1 MGRKGIRM
9 NHARRTG
16 MIAALSTY
24 LIWGVLP
31 LYWNLLA
38 RAEANEI
45 LAHRIIWS
53 FVFMVVVLMVTK
65 RWQSF
70 KEDCRALWQ
79 DKKRGA
85 ILLLA
90 AFTISLN
97 WLTYI
102 WAVNHGH
109 VIDTSIGYYINPLM
123 SVLFGIVFFRER
135 ISGLKK
141 ISLLLAAIGIVLMT
155 YQLGKLPW
163 VAVVLAV
170 SFSVYGALKKQLH
183 LNPFS
188 SITLETLLMVP
199 FAVPYIGILMMSPA
213 NHFSLATPDLA
224 LYLMGTGVVTAVPLV
239 LFSYGANL
247 LPLNVLGFFQYI
259 SPTIGLLLGIFFF
272 HETFGMAQISALGF
286 VWAAIVLFTVA
297 ESLRGR

>member
-1 MGRKGIRM
+1 
-9 NHARRTG
+9 

-79 DKKRGA
+79 NKKRGA

>member
-1 MGRKGIRM
+1 M

-16 MIAALSTY
+16 MMAALSTY
-24 LIWGVLP
+24 LIWGILP

-45 LAHRIIWS
+45 LAHRIVWS
-53 FVFMVVVLMVTK
+53 FFFMVIVLIVTK

-70 KEDCRALWQ
+70 KEDCRALCA

-85 ILLLA
+85 ILLMA
-90 AFTISLN
+90 AFVISLN

-102 WAVNHGH
+102 WAVNHDH

-163 VAVVLAV
+163 VAVMLAV

-188 SITLETLLMVP
+188 SITLETMLMMP
-199 FAVPYIGILMMSPA
+199 FAVPYIGILMASPV

-224 LYLMGTGVVTAVPLV
+224 LFLMGTGVVTAVPLV

-272 HETFGMAQISALGF
+272 HESFGMAQISALGF

>member
-1 MGRKGIRM
+1 M

-16 MIAALSTY
+16 MMAALSTY
-24 LIWGVLP
+24 LIWGILP

-45 LAHRIIWS
+45 LAHRIVWS
-53 FVFMVVVLMVTK
+53 FFFMVIVLIVTK

-79 DKKRGA
+79 DKKRGL

-90 AFTISLN
+90 AFIISLN

-102 WAVNHGH
+102 WAVNHDH

-135 ISGLKK
+135 VSGLKK

-188 SITLETLLMVP
+188 SITLETMLMMP
-199 FAVPYIGILMMSPA
+199 FAVPYIGILMASPV

-224 LYLMGTGVVTAVPLV
+224 LFLMGTGVVTAVPLV

-272 HETFGMAQISALGF
+272 HESFGMAQISALGF

>member
-1 MGRKGIRM
+1 MD
-9 NHARRTG
+9 HARRTG

-24 LIWGVLP
+24 IIWGILP

-38 RAEANEI
+38 RAGANEI
-45 LAHRIIWS
+45 LAHRIVWS
-53 FVFMVVVLMVTK
+53 FFFMVIVLVVTR

-79 DKKRGA
+79 DKKRSL

-90 AFTISLN
+90 AFIISLN

-102 WAVNHGH
+102 WAVNHDH

-170 SFSVYGALKKQLH
+170 SFSIYGALKKELH

-188 SITLETLLMVP
+188 SITLETLLMMP
-199 FAVPYIGILMMSPA
+199 FAVPYIGMLMASPES
-213 NHFSLATPDLA
+213 HFTLATPNLA
-224 LYLMGTGVVTAVPLV
+224 LLLMGTGVVTAVPLV

-272 HETFGMAQISALGF
+272 HESFGMAQISTLGF